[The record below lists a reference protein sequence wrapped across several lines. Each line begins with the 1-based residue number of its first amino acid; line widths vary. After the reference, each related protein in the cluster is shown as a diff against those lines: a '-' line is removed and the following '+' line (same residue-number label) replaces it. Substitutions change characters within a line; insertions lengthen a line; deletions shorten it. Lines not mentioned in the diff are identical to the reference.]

1 VGRVY
6 DFGVEAERAVRGAV
20 GVARA
25 QGLHVEE
32 PIVLND
38 VPNVLVHLRPAPVVA
53 RVSDPSLFGRGVESL
68 RREVRLVA
76 TIAPAPVAP
85 PTDLLPPGPHEVD
98 ALAVTFWQFVESGAE
113 PDPAAAGCSLREVHE
128 ALHHAHHDDLPDAH
142 LDEMRRLVVRY
153 PRLLEQVDRA
163 ESLLAGLP
171 RQALHGDAHLGN
183 VIWSSAGPCWCD
195 WEMASA
201 GPRELD
207 LAALILRSR
216 VRGRD
221 AAAEAA
227 FDAYDAD
234 DRSLVEALVPVMA
247 LATTAWM
254 IRVSERFPGAIPPG
268 DLEARLRWWDTH
280 GI

>member
-1 VGRVY
+1 VY
-6 DFGVEAERAVRGAV
+6 DFGVEAERAVGAAV
-20 GVARA
+20 AVARA
-25 QGLHVEE
+25 QGLRVEE

-38 VPNVLVHLRPAPVVA
+38 VPNVLVHLWPASVVA

-68 RREVRLVA
+68 RREIRLVA
-76 TIAPAPVAP
+76 AIAPAPVAP
-85 PTDLLPPGPHEVD
+85 PSDLLPPGPHEID
-98 ALAVTFWQFVESGAE
+98 ALAVTFWQFVEAGAE
-113 PDPAAAGCSLREVHE
+113 PDPAAAGSSLREVHE
-128 ALHHAHHDDLPDAH
+128 ALGRAHHDDLPDAH

-153 PRLLEQVDRA
+153 PRLLEEVDRA

-183 VIWSSAGPCWCD
+183 VIWASAGPCWCD
-195 WEMASA
+195 WEMVAA
-201 GPRELD
+201 GPPELD

-216 VRGRD
+216 VRGPD
-221 AAAEAA
+221 EAAETALK
-227 FDAYDAD
+227 AYEPD
-234 DRSLVEALVPVMA
+234 DRGLVEALVPVMA

-254 IRVSERFPGAIPPG
+254 IRVSERFRGAIPPR